1 MFKGIVVGSF
11 TGGGIVVGAV
21 VVGFDVVGVVG
32 FVVGGDG
39 RMMRGRH
46 AF

>member
-32 FVVGGDG
+32 FVVGGTFIIVVSG
-39 RMMRGRH
+39 IVV
-46 AF
+46 

>member
-11 TGGGIVVGAV
+11 TEGGIVVGAV

-32 FVVGGDG
+32 FVVGETFIIVVSGIVV
-39 RMMRGRH
+39 
-46 AF
+46 